1 MLRKIGQNFQIAL
14 PREIVKALGL
24 KINDYLDIQVQNNKL
39 VIEPQ
44 LVIPKDQAYFYKK
57 NGKKMRLKLMQ
68 ISKRIAQ
75 PKQRISN
82 NFLTNLTHNA
92 HRSNSDISQTL

>member
-44 LVIPKDQAYFYKK
+44 LVIPKDQAYFYTKEWQKNEAKADADIKK
-57 NGKKMRLKLMQ
+57 DRTTKTKNLKQLFDELD
-68 ISKRIAQ
+68 S
-75 PKQRISN
+75 
-82 NFLTNLTHNA
+82 
-92 HRSNSDISQTL
+92 